1 MKILDSR
8 EVCIRWTPSDSEIVN
23 GNQNMYR
30 RTFDRFGI
38 EDIKYTIFSGVL
50 VHCLISRKYISYEIR
65 CVIRF

>member
-38 EDIKYTIFSGVL
+38 EDIK
-50 VHCLISRKYISYEIR
+50 
-65 CVIRF
+65 

>member
-23 GNQNMYR
+23 RNQNMYR

-38 EDIKYTIFSGVL
+38 EDIK
-50 VHCLISRKYISYEIR
+50 
-65 CVIRF
+65 